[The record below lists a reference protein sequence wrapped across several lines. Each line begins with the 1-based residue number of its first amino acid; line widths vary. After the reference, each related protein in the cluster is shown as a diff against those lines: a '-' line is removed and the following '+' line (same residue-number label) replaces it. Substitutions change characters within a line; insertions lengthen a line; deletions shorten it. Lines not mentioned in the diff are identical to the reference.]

1 MTTIKIYG
9 KIRSNSFSG
18 NYTPC
23 ARRAIKASVYMMFFF
38 TAPRLSSRLLHYA
51 ETKLHSDSIS
61 LLKYKRTRSRL
72 KGNKLN

>member
-1 MTTIKIYG
+1 MTTIKDYG

-23 ARRAIKASVYMMFFF
+23 ARRAKQVFCILYLF

-51 ETKLHSDSIS
+51 ETKLHSDSMKFIEV
-61 LLKYKRTRSRL
+61 
-72 KGNKLN
+72 

>member
-1 MTTIKIYG
+1 MTTIKVYG

-23 ARRAIKASVYMMFFF
+23 ARRAKQVFYILYLF

-51 ETKLHSDSIS
+51 ETKLHSDSMKFIEV
-61 LLKYKRTRSRL
+61 
-72 KGNKLN
+72 

>member
-1 MTTIKIYG
+1 MTTIKVYG

-23 ARRAIKASVYMMFFF
+23 ARRDKASVYMLYLF

-51 ETKLHSDSIS
+51 ETKLHSESMKFIEV
-61 LLKYKRTRSRL
+61 
-72 KGNKLN
+72 